1 MAPCFY
7 LAARTHLNHSSVGS
21 LGISG
26 WVALLAL
33 AAHLCVP
40 FSNSLIIR
48 EDTLLLTLLSSVI
61 VARAI
66 QALVNGDV
74 PKAAAVVWAVLALVA
89 ARLSLLFATCREETG
104 EGCAREIAFLTDN
117 GGQQALN
124 AAAAVLLF
132 LHERQ
137 HTWFRTYHNLEG
149 GARHR
154 MRWYMQAPIMLSIL
168 FEWTLE
174 YLQGEHLAVTTPLDG
189 GDGIGSPSDSSGPHT
204 RLQQLEQLVLLDV
217 TQPLVRTL
225 FARIALLLLM
235 LGVVSFYAAPACT
248 RVERRLRQGSE
259 PVILAHGV
267 PTLFTA
273 GLVLV
278 TSTVYSL
285 AMLLMSPMQALGLS
299 LALVLAALLLQ
310 LQAVCHGMVWG

>member
-1 MAPCFY
+1 
-7 LAARTHLNHSSVGS
+7 VGS

-33 AAHLCVP
+33 AAHVCVP
-40 FSNSLIIR
+40 FSNSLIIQ
-48 EDTLLLTLLSSVI
+48 EDALLLTLLSSVI
-61 VARAI
+61 VARAV

-74 PKAAAVVWAVLALVA
+74 SKAPVVVWAVLALVA
-89 ARLSLLFATCREETG
+89 VRLSLLFATCREEAG
-104 EGCAREIAFLTDN
+104 ERCAREIAFLTDS

-154 MRWYMQAPIMLSIL
+154 MRWYVQAPIVLSIL

-174 YLQGEHLAVTTPLDG
+174 YLQGEHLAVSTPFDG
-189 GDGIGSPSDSSGPHT
+189 SDGTGSTSNSSGPRT

-217 TQPLVRTL
+217 AQPLVRTL
-225 FARIALLLLM
+225 FARIALILLL
-235 LGVVSFYAAPACT
+235 LGVMSFYSSPVCA

-273 GLVLV
+273 GLVLM
-278 TSTVYSL
+278 TSTMYSL
-285 AMLLMSPMQALGLS
+285 AMLLVSPMQALGLS
-299 LALVLAALLLQ
+299 LAVVLAALLLQ
-310 LQAVCHGMVWG
+310 FQAVCHGMVWGRWHCDACLSCPCTS